1 MKSIRNILAVVG
13 LLAIIGVIWAGVKL
27 MPYYKTIRGFD
38 PQAVAT
44 YETMF
49 DKLMR
54 TGNAVDATV
63 WRREV
68 KPGLSVADVEDVM
81 KSVAV
86 EMNIKNVGELP
97 LSQQVEA
104 MTGQKQRFLKIYM
117 YCNPLTAAK
126 MVNYSDAYSAY
137 LPCRLALVRDKQG
150 KLWIYSLNMDMMIH
164 GGKPL
169 PPDLKAAAIQVRKVI
184 LAIMDRASTGE
195 F

>member
-1 MKSIRNILAVVG
+1 MKSIRNTLAVIG
-13 LLAIIGVIWAGVKL
+13 LLAIIGVVWAAVVL
-27 MPYYKTIRGFD
+27 MPYYSKFESFD
-38 PQAVAT
+38 PKALPT
-44 YETMF
+44 YEAMF
-49 DKLMR
+49 DKLMK

-68 KPGLSVADVEDVM
+68 KPGLTVADVEDVM

-86 EMNIKNVGELP
+86 ELNIKNVGELP
-97 LSQQVEA
+97 LSKQVEA

-126 MVNYSDAYSAY
+126 MVDYSDAYSAY

-150 KLWIYSLNMDMMIH
+150 KLWLYSLNMDMMIH

-169 PPDLKAAAIQVRKVI
+169 PPDLKKAALQVRKVI
-184 LAIMDRASTGE
+184 LAIMDRASSGA

>member
-1 MKSIRNILAVVG
+1 MNAIRNILA
-13 LLAIIGVIWAGVKL
+13 LLGVIAIAGVIWAVIML
-27 MPYYKTIRGFD
+27 LPYYNAVQGFD
-38 PQAVAT
+38 PKALAT
-44 YETMF
+44 YEDMF
-49 DKLMR
+49 ATLLK
-54 TGNAVDATV
+54 TGNAAEATV
-63 WRREV
+63 WKRQV
-68 KPGLSVADVEDVM
+68 KDGLSVTDVEDVM

-86 EMNIKNVGELP
+86 ELNIKSVGELP

-126 MVNYSDAYSAY
+126 MVEFSDAYSAY
-137 LPCRLALVRDKQG
+137 LPCRVSLVEDKQG

-169 PPDLKAAAIQVRKVI
+169 PHDLKVEAERVKKVI
-184 LAIMDRASTGE
+184 ETIMQRASTGE

>member
-1 MKSIRNILAVVG
+1 MKVIKNIFALIG
-13 LLAIIGVIWAGVKL
+13 LLAVAGIIWALVVI
-27 MPYYKTIRGFD
+27 MPYYNAMQGFD
-38 PQAVAT
+38 PQAFAT
-44 YETMF
+44 YKTMF

-63 WRREV
+63 WKRQV
-68 KPGLSVADVEDVM
+68 KDGLSVADVEDVM

-86 EMNIKNVGELP
+86 ELNIKNVGELP
-97 LSQQVEA
+97 LSKQVEA

-126 MVNYSDAYSAY
+126 MVEYSDAYSAY
-137 LPCRLALVRDKQG
+137 LPCRLSLVQDKQG

-169 PPDLKAAAIQVRKVI
+169 PPDLKAAALQVRKVI
-184 LAIMDRASTGE
+184 LTIMNRASTGA

>member
-1 MKSIRNILAVVG
+1 MKSIKNFLAIVG
-13 LLAIIGVIWAGVKL
+13 LFAIIIIIWAGIKL
-27 MPYYKTIRGFD
+27 MSYYRTFESFD
-38 PQAVAT
+38 PKAFAT
-44 YETMF
+44 YATMF
-49 DKLMR
+49 DKLMK

-68 KPGLSVADVEDVM
+68 KPGLTVADVEDVM

-86 EMNIKNVGELP
+86 ELNIKNVGELP
-97 LSQQVEA
+97 LSKQVTA

-126 MVNYSDAYSAY
+126 MVDYSDAYSAY
-137 LPCRLALVRDKQG
+137 LPCRLALVRGKQG
-150 KLWIYSLNMDMMIH
+150 RLWLYSLNMDMMIH

-169 PPDLKAAAIQVRKVI
+169 PPDLKKAALQVRKVI
-184 LAIMDRASTGE
+184 LAIMNRASSGA